1 MKRKGKWI
9 RQKTQTG
16 LKTNNLWHESVITQ
30 RGKKYNIKNE
40 EKESKI
46 LFQ

>member
-1 MKRKGKWI
+1 MN
-9 RQKTQTG
+9 KT
-16 LKTNNLWHESVITQ
+16 KNSNRVKDNNLWHESVITQ